1 MTTGENNESG
11 TQSGNFASRAT
22 AGTALG
28 FGIAGTAL
36 GLGAMGL
43 FGTRNGNGDGPGG
56 PGAPAS
62 PFVGVREFYQ
72 YALGQ
77 ADKRYDDYRG
87 IRDMN
92 DILLQKL
99 ADVNAKVDVLAATTP
114 LFIENEAIRRKA
126 GDQIIVTYCNG
137 TFMPEEIA
145 DVTIGTT
152 ATKQSVYNPLAQ
164 LL

>member
-1 MTTGENNESG
+1 MTTGENNENGMPKSG
-11 TQSGNFASRAT
+11 FASRAT

-36 GLGAMGL
+36 CLGAMGL
-43 FGTRNGNGDGPGG
+43 FGTRNQNGGPAG

-92 DILLQKL
+92 DVLLQKI
-99 ADVNAKVDVLAATTP
+99 ADVNTKVDVIAATTP
-114 LFIENEAIRRKA
+114 LLIENEAIRRKA

-152 ATKQSVYNPLAQ
+152 TSKQSIYNPLAQ